1 MTRLLTKRAQFLVDC
16 LDLKSATGVEDAE
29 WEHFQIAHLNDDSP
43 FRIEAK
49 SRQIAWSWLSA
60 AEGITE
66 AILEGE
72 GTIFVSINLD
82 EATEKIRY
90 ARAVYDNLQVS
101 GLPKLVR
108 ESQLMLELEN
118 GARLISN
125 PSRPPRGKA
134 RMNVKLDEFAHVQHD
149 RQIYT
154 GALPVISK
162 GGKLR
167 IGSSTLGASGVF
179 WEVFEQKLRAY
190 PGYNR
195 KKTPWWEVQAFCLNV
210 REARTL
216 APTLETFQ
224 RVDLFGNDRIKA
236 LFANMPMEDFQQ
248 EYEAEFVDEA
258 TAWISWEE
266 IRANQDPD
274 LLWAPATCRPG
285 SLASAFAAIEQ
296 LAAWVR
302 EGKVETSLAA
312 GVDVG
317 RTRNTTELFIVGL
330 STTNTYPLR
339 LAITLD
345 GMEFDDQE
353 EVLLAA
359 MAKLP
364 IVGMPIDR
372 NGLGM
377 NLAENLSKRYPGKA
391 RGADF
396 TNPNKTLWATDAKM
410 LAQQRKTPLP
420 VDRDI
425 AYQIHSIKRGV
436 TPSKN
441 LVFDTDR
448 NEKHH
453 ADKFWAWALACNQA
467 SQPPMIVEV
476 AENPFF
482 R

>member
-1 MTRLLTKRAQFLVDC
+1 MTPLRTARAQFLVDC
-16 LDLKSATGVEDAE
+16 LDLPAATGVEDAQ

-43 FRIEAK
+43 MRIEAK

-60 AEGITE
+60 AEGMAE
-66 AILEGE
+66 ALLAGE
-72 GTIFVSINLD
+72 STIFVSINLD

-101 GLPKLVR
+101 GLPKLTR
-108 ESQLMLELEN
+108 ESQLALELKN
-118 GARLISN
+118 GARLLSF

-134 RMNVKLDEFAHVQHD
+134 RMNVKLDEYAHVQHD

-154 GALPVISK
+154 GTLPVISK

-179 WEVFEQKLRAY
+179 WEIFEEKLRPY

-210 REARTL
+210 QEARKL
-216 APTLETFQ
+216 APPMPTEQ

-236 LFANMPMEDFQQ
+236 IFANMPIEDFQQ

-266 IRANQDPD
+266 IRANQDPE
-274 LLWAPATCRPG
+274 LLWSPAVCRG
-285 SLASAFAAIEQ
+285 QGLSAAFDAIQQ
-296 LAAWVR
+296 LADRVR
-302 EGKVETSLAA
+302 QGQVEKVLTA

-317 RTRNTTELFIVGL
+317 RTRNTTELFMVGV
-330 STTNTYPLR
+330 STTKSYPLR
-339 LAITLD
+339 LAVTLD
-345 GMEFDDQE
+345 NVEFDDQQD
-353 EVLLAA
+353 VLVRALTT
-359 MAKLP
+359 LP
-364 IVGMPIDR
+364 VVKMLIDR

-377 NLAENLSKRYPGKA
+377 NLAENMARRFPGKA
-391 RGADF
+391 EGVDF
-396 TNPNKTLWATDAKM
+396 TNATKALWATDAKM

-420 VDRDI
+420 TDRDI
-425 AYQIHSIKRGV
+425 AYQIHSIKRMV

-441 LVFDTDR
+441 LVFDTER

-453 ADKFWAWALACNQA
+453 ADKFWAWALACHQA
-467 SQPPMIVEV
+467 AIPPQKVKYGP
-476 AENPFF
+476 NLWG
-482 R
+482 